1 MKVKVKLTKR
11 NVNAYK
17 AGQVYDLESNMAN
30 YLIKRGLAEE
40 VEEEKIDVTTLDD
53 HANGKQE
60 FITVYKEIK
69 EEKKPYE
76 TKEEKHKAAPKATK
90 RKKSK

>member
-1 MKVKVKLTKR
+1 MKVKLTKR

-30 YLIKRGLAEE
+30 YLINRGLAVE
-40 VEEEKIDVTTLDD
+40 VKP
-53 HANGKQE
+53 
-60 FITVYKEIK
+60 EIK
-69 EEKKPYE
+69 EDKQSYI

-90 RKKSK
+90 RKKSN